1 MSAGEETPISTSP
14 AKTKKQ
20 AGRPAVSAAES
31 HLRKIGRLQDELKQ
45 AQATFEEFEK
55 QRASLVGAAAM
66 SFSRRNAEFARQL
79 AAALR
84 AEIKSKSDRAIVAD
98 LLSEAATSSQAPR

>member
-1 MSAGEETPISTSP
+1 MSAGEETPISPSP

-20 AGRPAVSAAES
+20 AGRPAISAAENYR
-31 HLRKIGRLQDELKQ
+31 RKIERLQDELKQ

-66 SFSRRNAEFARQL
+66 RFSRRNAEFARQL

-84 AEIKSKSDRAIVAD
+84 AEIKAKSDRAVVAD
-98 LLSEAATSSQAPR
+98 LLSDATTGSQAPR